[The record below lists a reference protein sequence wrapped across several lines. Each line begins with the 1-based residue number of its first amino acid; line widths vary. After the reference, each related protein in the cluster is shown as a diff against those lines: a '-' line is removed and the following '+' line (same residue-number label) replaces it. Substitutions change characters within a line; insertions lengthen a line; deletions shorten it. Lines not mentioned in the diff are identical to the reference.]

1 MKRDRIGFL
10 VIIVL
15 LQSCANHSSAELIA
29 QWKEEI
35 VQAEIDFSDMAASDG
50 IPEAFLAYAAKDAV
64 LKRNNNLIVGWEA
77 IKSRFEEQDQGNV
90 QLKWSPEFVD
100 VAESG
105 DLGYTYGYY
114 TMTSTDSLGNQR
126 ETKGVFHTVWK
137 KQPNGDW
144 RFVWD

>member
-1 MKRDRIGFL
+1 MKRY
-10 VIIVL
+10 IIVL
-15 LQSCANHSSAELIA
+15 LVLVVIAQACENKSTDKLIA

-35 VQAEIDFSDMAASDG
+35 VQTEIDFSDMAGREG

-64 LKRNNNLIVGWEA
+64 LIRDNNLIVGWEA
-77 IKSRFEEQDQGNV
+77 IKSRFEGQAQGNIK
-90 QLKWSPEFVD
+90 LKWSPEFVD

-114 TMTSTDSLGNQR
+114 TITSTDSLGSQSEQR
-126 ETKGVFHTVWK
+126 GVFHTVWK
-137 KQPNGDW
+137 KQSNGDW